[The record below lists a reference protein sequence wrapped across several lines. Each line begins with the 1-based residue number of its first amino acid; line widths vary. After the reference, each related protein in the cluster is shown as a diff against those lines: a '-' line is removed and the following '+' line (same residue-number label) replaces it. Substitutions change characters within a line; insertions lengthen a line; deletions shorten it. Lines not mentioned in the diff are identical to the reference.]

1 MGKFRVSAGLEED
14 MRGASGRDGDAD
26 IGNVWQRRS
35 GVATGATLSAIKL
48 GLAHIHG
55 DLYEHVC
62 REQSLLT
69 CANIYGICPILRAG
83 GGRNILFILSYF
95 FFIHPR
101 VRVASI
107 SYKLCTRCSHS

>member
-1 MGKFRVSAGLEED
+1 MGKFRVSAGLKED
-14 MRGASGRDGDAD
+14 MRGASGWDGDVD
-26 IGNVWQRRS
+26 KGNVWQRRS

-55 DLYEHVC
+55 DLNEHVC

-83 GGRNILFILSYF
+83 GGRAMVWFFNNTFAFTFVFLFHSP
-95 FFIHPR
+95 PR
-101 VRVASI
+101 
-107 SYKLCTRCSHS
+107 TRSEYLV